1 MTLDLNTFLH
11 VLLFVLLVICAIA
24 GAVPHK
30 SKVSEDVVNLSTVYP
45 PSGYL
50 FDTPTEAI
58 DALAEDIR
66 ENGMLQPLLVRPY
79 YFSCFQIIDG
89 TKRFYA
95 AKKAGLKQIP
105 VRIANIG
112 EIKAAEYRL
121 VSNMHTEE
129 GNHND

>member
-1 MTLDLNTFLH
+1 MTFDLNTFLH
-11 VLLFVLLVICAIA
+11 VFLFVLLVICAII

-30 SKVSEDVVNLSTVYP
+30 STVPEAVVRLSTVYP

-50 FDTPTEAI
+50 FDTSAEVI

-66 ENGMLQPLLVRPY
+66 ANGVLQPLLVRPY
-79 YFSCFQIIDG
+79 YFSCYQIIDG

-112 EIKAAEYRL
+112 EIKAAKYRL
-121 VSNMHTEE
+121 VRNIHTEE
-129 GNHND
+129 EENND